1 VGSFRSSDRSVPCSY
16 RDSRDTLVGGKETVG
31 EKGETMSIAQV
42 DAEWLSM
49 IPQTDYRVW
58 FAIWIS

>member
-1 VGSFRSSDRSVPCSY
+1 MGSFRSFDRSVPGSY
-16 RDSRDTLVGGKETVG
+16 LDNRDTLVGGKETVG